1 MLNVLT
7 AFFVEGF
14 VTKLNNDK
22 DAPAEATATM
32 HKEGGMKEFIID
44 SSSDRP
50 GKRVSS
56 STRIPKNSRGK
67 SAYSRDDDDEQ
78 SEDSSRTELYEFDV
92 YEREGFDKIMQ
103 TVAGVSHYE
112 VDIARQV
119 CHYLEIFESL
129 SPDRETVGYL
139 VCDQQTLER
148 FGNRRFKT
156 KAIGFLTESKL
167 HETVTEMHTE
177 LLDVAARSSLQQQD
191 RLLVRTFPHRRD
203 PTKTLEI
210 SASLLRRNPALSL
223 FVDKTIVTKPGA
235 GPPPLPEST
244 TAGRK

>member
-1 MLNVLT
+1 
-7 AFFVEGF
+7 VEGF

-32 HKEGGMKEFIID
+32 HKEKELIIA
-44 SSSDRP
+44 SSQKP
-50 GKRVSS
+50 GKRVTTNKTPSK
-56 STRIPKNSRGK
+56 STK
-67 SAYSRDDDDEQ
+67 SAAYSRDDNDDE
-78 SEDSSRTELYEFDV
+78 SDDSSPSEKCEFDV

-103 TVAGVSHYE
+103 TVAGVSQCE

-119 CHYLEIFESL
+119 CHYLEVFESL
-129 SPDRETVGYL
+129 SPERETVGYL

-167 HETVTEMHTE
+167 HETVTDMHTE
-177 LLDVAARSSLQQQD
+177 LLALAPRSGLQAQD
-191 RLLVRTFPHRRD
+191 RTLVRTFPHRRD
-203 PTKTLEI
+203 PSKTLEI

-223 FVDKTIVTKPGA
+223 FVDKTIVTKPGSA
-235 GPPPLPEST
+235 TPPLPAHLDSRR
-244 TAGRK
+244 ALDHKKGRA